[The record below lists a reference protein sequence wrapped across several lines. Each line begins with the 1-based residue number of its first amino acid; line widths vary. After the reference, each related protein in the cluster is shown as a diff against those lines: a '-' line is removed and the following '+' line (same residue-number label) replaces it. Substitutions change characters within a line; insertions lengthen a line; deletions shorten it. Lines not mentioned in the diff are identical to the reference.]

1 MIKYNSNTIN
11 DWNFGDDN
19 LVKVYYHDAVC
30 YHKVGGSDT
39 PRLPE
44 GYTEVEYIENTGTTT
59 SNGAF
64 INTGVLLYDDAS
76 NTFTVTSR
84 LKTRYYSAS
93 ADNTLQTFINSE
105 GVSTPYNGFVYR
117 YKYYTS
123 GQEVELAGT
132 GCNAELTTVDHE
144 DGTRTVTIQSVSAAT
159 FTNQVPLGV
168 FSSYNGNYSRPY
180 RFSLMTLYSMKIVKN
195 GTVVR
200 DFVPAKRDT
209 DSKFG
214 LYDLI
219 TDTFY
224 TSPNGKNFAGGN
236 PV

>member
-64 INTGVLLYDDAS
+64 INTGVLLYDDAN

-84 LKTRYYSAS
+84 LKSVYYNESG
-93 ADNTLQTFINSE
+93 DNTLQTIINSE
-105 GVSTPYNGFVYR
+105 GVTSPYNGFVYR
-117 YKYYTS
+117 YKYNTG
-123 GQEVELAGT
+123 GQLELAGT
-132 GCNAELTTVDHE
+132 KNNTSLTTVNHE
-144 DGTRTVTIQSVSAAT
+144 DGTRTVTIKSVSAAT
-159 FTNQVPLGV
+159 FTDTVPLGI
-168 FSSYNGNYSRPY
+168 FSSYNGNYTTPY
-180 RFSLMTLYSMKIVKN
+180 RFSKTTLYTMTILKN
-195 GTVVR
+195 GVTVR
-200 DFVPAKRDT
+200 DFVPAKRDS
-209 DSKFG
+209 DSKYG